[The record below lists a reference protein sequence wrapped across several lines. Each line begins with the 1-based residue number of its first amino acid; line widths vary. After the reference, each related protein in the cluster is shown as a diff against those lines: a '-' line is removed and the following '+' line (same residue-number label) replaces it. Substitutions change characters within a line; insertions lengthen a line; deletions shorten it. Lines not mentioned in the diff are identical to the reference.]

1 MHNRGNIGSA
11 LRAFDLEQLTW
22 PLYGARHRKI
32 FFNMDLGLSSELQI
46 WPAARIFDS
55 ITRATPGDVQRA
67 LTREERTA
75 ADLCA
80 LLSPVAAS
88 CLEDM
93 AREAQR
99 LTRWHYGRT
108 IGMYVP
114 LYISNVCGADC
125 TYCGYA
131 VRSGNKEKRRT
142 LTEAEIRRE
151 CEALAAEGFQSVLL
165 LTGEARRAVPPSM
178 IADAASIARAYFPS
192 VAVEVYSLEQTDYEE
207 LYRRGVDGVTIY
219 METYDRATYGRV
231 HLIGEKMDYDFRLG
245 ASERAGKAGI
255 RRLSVG
261 ALLGLYDWRADGFW
275 MALHARHL
283 QRVCWQSSVSIS
295 FPRLQHVPER
305 FDIPALV
312 TDKELVQLMLAL
324 RLFLPEAGFNLSTRE
339 RPAFR
344 DKLISLGVTTM
355 SAGSSTRP
363 GGYTTYGE
371 ETLEQFEIEDTRP
384 PKEVAEAIRAA
395 GYEPVWKDY
404 DYAFDRE

>member
-1 MHNRGNIGSA
+1 M
-11 LRAFDLEQLTW
+11 DLEFSIELVSW
-22 PLYGARHRKI
+22 PVDRVRERIAEARP
-32 FFNMDLGLSSELQI
+32 D
-46 WPAARIFDS
+46 
-55 ITRATPGDVQRA
+55 DVDRA
-67 LTREERTA
+67 LKREERTP

-80 LLSPVAAS
+80 LLSSAAVS
-88 CLEDM
+88 RLEDM

-99 LTRWHYGRT
+99 LTRWHFGRT

-142 LTEAEIRRE
+142 LTETEIRRE

-165 LTGEARRAVPPSM
+165 LTGEARRAVPPST
-178 IADAASIARAYFPS
+178 IAEAASIAREYFPS
-192 VAVEVYSLEQTDYEE
+192 VAVEVYSLDQSDYEE

-219 METYDRATYGRV
+219 METYDRETYGRV
-231 HLIGEKMDYDFRLG
+231 HLIGEKMDYEYRLG

-261 ALLGLYDWRADGFW
+261 ALLGLFDWRVDGFW
-275 MALHARHL
+275 TALHARHL
-283 QRVCWQSSVSIS
+283 QRACWQSSVSIS

-312 TDKELVQLMLAL
+312 TDKELVQLMLAM

-339 RPAFR
+339 RPEFR
-344 DKLISLGVTTM
+344 DKLIPLGVTTM

-384 PKEVAEAIRAA
+384 PKEVAKAIRAA